1 MDNFAPHLLFPFHYA
16 DFALYYACFGLR
28 MYTTFRWG
36 SVPLIILLQVN
47 VILKNSGT
55 YEGAVHWVRHKLFPK
70 AVDSSS
76 GDALLKLQ
84 FLARLAIQYDLA
96 DLTAIATV
104 PSLVSLLVW
113 RDGWFS
119 LDGTGLIVLPCDLPS
134 LWGNFCILLVI
145 KPFSFLCARKLLEA
159 KMSRTLLG
167 KEVQCMCMCMC
178 TCMCRARCSER
189 RCARPRRCMRM
200 CPVPGM
206 HVHVPHATCACACV
220 SMCMP
225 LLGPADDP
233 WDLADRTQDP
243 ASPGAHADQRGE
255 EARAGWALAA

>member
-167 KEVQCMCMCMC
+167 KEVRAPPAVHAHVPRAGHACARAACHVRMCM
-178 TCMCRARCSER
+178 RLHVHAPP
-189 RCARPRRCMRM
+189 RPRRRSMGPRRSHSRSSK
-200 CPVPGM
+200 PRS
-206 HVHVPHATCACACV
+206 AC
-220 SMCMP
+220 
-225 LLGPADDP
+225 
-233 WDLADRTQDP
+233 
-243 ASPGAHADQRGE
+243 
-255 EARAGWALAA
+255 